1 MVFPS
6 PVYGKGVRTGIR
18 VPRAAPSE
26 RLPDA
31 TGNAPCKGP
40 TGRERVEQ
48 GFRTACGAPAKRWPD
63 AAGHAPC
70 KGIGVMKSGNIDNI
84 HNMTTLAISS
94 YTTSNAAGIGKAAT
108 AHALREG
115 RSGLVPNDLDWAPLP
130 CWIGQIPGLD
140 ADNRIEI
147 PQKLREFSCRNNR
160 LALLALEQDGFMA
173 AAADVR
179 RRFGPERIGVFI
191 GTSTSGIL
199 STEIAYQQRE
209 PESGRLPADYRYE
222 TTHNLDA
229 TTEFVRRVLGL
240 TGPAMTIS
248 TACSS
253 SAKVF
258 CLAER
263 FIRLGLIDAAVV
275 GGVDSLCHT
284 TLYGFNS
291 LQLVAPDVCR
301 PFDVARRGLS
311 IGEAGGFALV
321 EKGDSSRGGLHLLGY
336 GETSDA
342 HHMSTPHP
350 EGDGARRA
358 MQEALDR
365 AGLAPAE
372 IDYVNLHGT
381 ATPAN
386 DRAEDHAVHNVFGS
400 EVACSSTKGFT
411 GHTLGAAG
419 ITEAAIA
426 LLSIEHT
433 FIPGSPTTKNVDPE
447 TRCAIVLEGR
457 YGRVTR
463 VMSNS
468 FGFGGSNCALL
479 FGGTA

>member
-1 MVFPS
+1 MNNENSNKP
-6 PVYGKGVRTGIR
+6 
-18 VPRAAPSE
+18 
-26 RLPDA
+26 
-31 TGNAPCKGP
+31 
-40 TGRERVEQ
+40 
-48 GFRTACGAPAKRWPD
+48 
-63 AAGHAPC
+63 
-70 KGIGVMKSGNIDNI
+70 
-84 HNMTTLAISS
+84 MTPLAISS
-94 YTTSNAAGIGKAAT
+94 YTTSSAAGIGNVAT
-108 AHALREG
+108 ARALSEG
-115 RSGLVPNDLDWAPLP
+115 RSGLAPNDLDWAPLP
-130 CWIGQIPGLD
+130 CWIGRISGLD
-140 ADNRIEI
+140 GDDAI
-147 PQKLREFSCRNNR
+147 KLPDTLRDFDCRNNR
-160 LALLALEQDGFMA
+160 LALLGLEQDGFVA
-173 AAADVR
+173 AAADAR
-179 RRFGPERIGVFI
+179 QRFGAGRVGVFI

-199 STEIAYQQRE
+199 STEIAYQRRE
-209 PESGRLPADYRYE
+209 PQNGLLPPDYRYA

-284 TLYGFNS
+284 TLYGFSS

-301 PFDVARRGLS
+301 PFDAARRGLS
-311 IGEAGGFALV
+311 IGEAAGFALV
-321 EKGDSSRGGLHLLGY
+321 ESGETRDADLHLLGY

-358 MQEALDR
+358 MQEALQR
-365 AGLAPAE
+365 ACVSASD

-386 DRAEDHAVHNVFGS
+386 DRAEDHAVHNVFGAT
-400 EVACSSTKGFT
+400 VACSSTKGFT

-419 ITEAAIA
+419 ITEAVIA
-426 LLSIEHT
+426 LLSIENK
-433 FIPGSPTTKNVDPE
+433 FIPGSPTTNSVDAE
-447 TRCAIVLEGR
+447 MRCAIVLNGCHA
-457 YGRVTR
+457 RVER
-463 VMSNS
+463 VMSNN

-479 FGGTA
+479 FGRAA

>member
-1 MVFPS
+1 
-6 PVYGKGVRTGIR
+6 
-18 VPRAAPSE
+18 
-26 RLPDA
+26 
-31 TGNAPCKGP
+31 
-40 TGRERVEQ
+40 
-48 GFRTACGAPAKRWPD
+48 
-63 AAGHAPC
+63 
-70 KGIGVMKSGNIDNI
+70 
-84 HNMTTLAISS
+84 MTPLAISS
-94 YTTSNAAGIGKAAT
+94 YTTSNAAGIGNAAT
-108 AHALREG
+108 LRALREG
-115 RSGLVPNDLDWAPLP
+115 RSGLAPNDLDWAPLP
-130 CWIGQIPGLD
+130 CWIGRILGLIADDQIEFP
-140 ADNRIEI
+140 AT
-147 PQKLREFSCRNNR
+147 LRDFDCRNNR
-160 LALLALEQDGFMA
+160 LALLALEQDGFVA
-173 AAADVR
+173 AAGDAR
-179 RRFGPERIGVFI
+179 RRFGAQRVGVFI

-199 STEIAYQQRE
+199 STELAYQHRE
-209 PESGRLPADYRYE
+209 PQSGRLPAAYRYE

-284 TLYGFNS
+284 TLYGFSS

-311 IGEAGGFALV
+311 IGEAAGFALV
-321 EKGDSSRGGLHLLGY
+321 ERAGSSGAAVQLLGY

-350 EGDGARRA
+350 QGEGARRA
-358 MQEALDR
+358 MHEALDR
-365 AGLAPAE
+365 ARLTPAE

-386 DRAEDHAVHNVFGS
+386 DRAEDHAVHDVFGAAI
-400 EVACSSTKGFT
+400 ACSSTKGFT

-419 ITEAAIA
+419 ITEGAIA
-426 LLSIEHT
+426 LLCIDHN
-433 FIPGSPTTKNVDPE
+433 FVPGSPTTRNVDPE
-447 TRCAIVLEGR
+447 MRCAIVIEG
-457 YGRVTR
+457 GDGPVDR

-479 FGGTA
+479 FGRAT

>member
-1 MVFPS
+1 MM
-6 PVYGKGVRTGIR
+6 
-18 VPRAAPSE
+18 
-26 RLPDA
+26 LP
-31 TGNAPCKGP
+31 
-40 TGRERVEQ
+40 
-48 GFRTACGAPAKRWPD
+48 
-63 AAGHAPC
+63 
-70 KGIGVMKSGNIDNI
+70 
-84 HNMTTLAISS
+84 LAISA
-94 YTTSNAAGIGKAAT
+94 YTTSSAVGLGNAAAAD
-108 AHALREG
+108 ALRNG
-115 RSGLVPNDLDWAPLP
+115 RSGLAPNDLPWAPLP
-130 CWIGQIPGLD
+130 CWIGQIPNLD
-140 ADNRIEI
+140 IDSCVDI
-147 PQKLREFSCRNNR
+147 PAALCEFDCRNNR
-160 LALLALEQDGFMA
+160 LALLALEQDDFVTAVGDA
-173 AAADVR
+173 R
-179 RRFGPERIGVFI
+179 RRHGAGRVGVFI

-199 STEIAYQQRE
+199 STELAYQRRD
-209 PESGRLPADYRYE
+209 PVSGALPADYRYA

-284 TLYGFNS
+284 TLYGFSS
-291 LQLVAPDVCR
+291 LQLVSPDVCR

-311 IGEAGGFALV
+311 IGEAAGFALI
-321 EKGDSSRGGLHLLGY
+321 EKNDVGDTGLFLLGY

-350 EGDGARRA
+350 DGDGARRA

-365 AGLAPAE
+365 AGCPPAD

-386 DRAEDHAVHNVFGS
+386 DRAEGRAVNDVFGATT
-400 EVACSSTKGFT
+400 ACSSTKGFT

-426 LLSIEHT
+426 LLCIKNN
-433 FIPGSPTTKNVDPE
+433 FIPGSPTTNNVDPE
-447 TRCAIVLEGR
+447 TRCEIVVEGR
-457 YGRVTR
+457 HCRVDR

-479 FGGTA
+479 FGRNQ

>member
-1 MVFPS
+1 
-6 PVYGKGVRTGIR
+6 
-18 VPRAAPSE
+18 
-26 RLPDA
+26 
-31 TGNAPCKGP
+31 
-40 TGRERVEQ
+40 
-48 GFRTACGAPAKRWPD
+48 
-63 AAGHAPC
+63 
-70 KGIGVMKSGNIDNI
+70 
-84 HNMTTLAISS
+84 MTSLAISS
-94 YTTSNAAGIGKAAT
+94 YTTSNAAGIGKVAT
-108 AHALREG
+108 ALALREG
-115 RSGLVPNDLDWAPLP
+115 RSGLAPNDLDWAPLP
-130 CWIGQIPGLD
+130 CWIGQIPFLNT
-140 ADNRIEI
+140 ADGIGI
-147 PQKLREFSCRNNR
+147 PHDLREFDCRNNR

-173 AAADVR
+173 DVGDAR
-179 RRFGPERIGVFI
+179 RRFGSERVGVFI

-199 STEIAYQQRE
+199 STEIAYQHRE
-209 PESGRLPADYRYE
+209 PESGRLPADYRYA

-229 TTEFVRRVLGL
+229 TTEFVRRVLAC

-311 IGEAGGFALV
+311 IGEAAGFALV
-321 EKGDSSRGGLHLLGY
+321 EKDSASNAGLRLLGY

-350 EGDGARRA
+350 GGEGARGA
-358 MQEALDR
+358 MLEALDR
-365 AGLAPAE
+365 AGLAPAD

-386 DRAEDHAVHNVFGS
+386 DRAEGCAVHDVFGG
-400 EVACSSTKGFT
+400 AIGCSSTKGFT

-426 LLSIEHT
+426 LLSIERD
-433 FIPGSPTTKNVDPE
+433 FIPGSPTTENVDPE
-447 TRCAIVLEGR
+447 ARCDIVLEGR
-457 YGRVTR
+457 DARVER

-468 FGFGGSNCALL
+468 FGFGGSNCVLL
-479 FGGTA
+479 FGSVA